1 MAGFFLVSCPLIR
14 GTGKQSPKNLCFVSP
29 PFFCFNFDPTR
40 GCLKFFASS
49 SSPVVYNTSKNG
61 GQASQRL
68 LDCWTVAFACRI
80 MPRCILAVFLSSLA
94 GTSAF
99 RAPMNARRLPCN
111 SLQQTRKRT
120 LSVANAVPGGIAV
133 VDSIASSKVFGAA
146 AGAVTSLVVTTA
158 IGAQTV
164 RSGVIS
170 PESISALA
178 RIVYGCFLPAFMATS
193 VIHTVT
199 AYGVQPELLAMP
211 FVAAAQI
218 LLARAVT
225 RRFILPFTGID
236 ADSRAGRELS
246 FCCTFHNPG
255 LLPLL
260 FFDALF
266 SAPFPDAS
274 VLPKLVAYV
283 SFYLMGYSPICW
295 SIGRDV
301 LCYDG
306 SSKAPNEATKV
317 LHVLTRMRKTLVSL
331 VSPLPVA
338 GSLTGLIVATC
349 PFLLNLFVGSAAPLG
364 VAYKAVERFAGG
376 YLPSASLCLAGSLVS
391 GVAKASKT
399 SAGNS
404 TADHGSSR
412 DQNNLK
418 NSEAEAEPTCI
429 SFKKRI
435 AIICAARFIAM
446 PIIGAAALHFLAAIN
461 LLPSPAAQPVL
472 WFFLL
477 TQFSM
482 PPAQN
487 SVVMLQVAG
496 LPEGATRMAR
506 ILLIVYA
513 ISTVPLTFLL
523 QAHIKT
529 CGLL

>member
-1 MAGFFLVSCPLIR
+1 M
-14 GTGKQSPKNLCFVSP
+14 PKSAL
-29 PFFCFNFDPTR
+29 
-40 GCLKFFASS
+40 A
-49 SSPVVYNTSKNG
+49 
-61 GQASQRL
+61 AIL
-68 LDCWTVAFACRI
+68 L
-80 MPRCILAVFLSSLA
+80 ILARTA
-94 GTSAF
+94 AF
-99 RAPMNARRLPCN
+99 RAPVGARRLPCK

-120 LSVANAVPGGIAV
+120 LSVATAVPAGIAI
-133 VDSIASSKVFGAA
+133 VDTLASSKVFGAA

-170 PESISALA
+170 PESISALGK
-178 RIVYGCFLPAFMATS
+178 IVYGCFLPAFMATS

-211 FVAAAQI
+211 FAAAAQI
-218 LLARAVT
+218 FLARAVT

-283 SFYLMGYSPICW
+283 SFYLMGYSPVCW

-301 LCYDG
+301 LCFDG
-306 SSKAPNEATKV
+306 SAKNAPEEPTKD
-317 LHVLTRMRKTLVSL
+317 LHFLTRMRKTLVSL
-331 VSPLPVA
+331 LSPLPVA

-349 PFLLNLFVGSAAPLG
+349 PFLLNLFVGSNAPLG

-391 GVAKASKT
+391 GVSQASKT
-399 SAGNS
+399 STSAS
-404 TADHGSSR
+404 VDRGSSS
-412 DQNNLK
+412 DQGGAK
-418 NSEAEAEPTCI
+418 NEVAAAKPQSNVG
-429 SFKKRI
+429 FKKRI

-446 PIIGAAALHFLAAIN
+446 PIIGAASLHFLAAIN

-513 ISTVPLTFLL
+513 ISTLPLTFLL
-523 QAHIKT
+523 QSHIRT